1 MLGLAGF
8 KDSEKGLL
16 EEVLLHLLGVLLLGW
31 LVSLLC

>member
-16 EEVLLHLLGVLLLGW
+16 EEVLLHLLGVLLGR
-31 LVSLLC
+31 LVSLLS